1 MIQSHVVLRELQ
13 RYTGRGAYAQ
23 VSASTPTPESILGE
37 GESLITER
45 KSP

>member
-1 MIQSHVVLRELQ
+1 MVQGHVALRELQ

-23 VSASTPTPESILGE
+23 VSASTHTSESILGE
-37 GESLITER
+37 GASLLTER